1 MLSNSEI
8 GSGGGVRRIAAP
20 YLHYIRLAGFPI
32 GLGLTSVLVSGT
44 LNRVMIAELDLPAL
58 LVGLFLAIP
67 LLISPA
73 RVWLGYRSDTYP
85 LWGLRREPYI
95 IFGSLVAVLGL
106 TGATIASLNIDSAT
120 GLMIGATLLAFTVYG
135 LGKNLSSNT
144 FEALLA
150 DKFEGDQRPKAVTFF
165 KIAMFMGIMVG
176 AIALG
181 KLLDP
186 FSVSRLTCI
195 VASVAILAFL
205 LTNLATFRQEPR
217 TALSRD
223 ATRKAREASFLAAI
237 KTLVW
242 SDPQVRRFFIMLML
256 IVVGTQAQDVLLEPY
271 GGLVLDMSVG
281 ETTRLTAI
289 WGGGTLLAMIAA
301 GMWLIKRF
309 DYSWVLRIGLF
320 INAIVFA
327 GLIISGFSGMV
338 GLFQMLVFALGI
350 GTGLSAAGMLTAAI
364 EFTTL
369 MRAGLLMGVWGMAH
383 ELGQAFGS
391 LIGGGIVDLVRSL
404 TGGNA
409 LAAYG
414 TVFAIEGLLLLIA
427 IVFVKKVDVS
437 MSAAMVETV
446 TEGAT

>member
-1 MLSNSEI
+1 MSMLSNSEI

-44 LNRVMIAELDLPAL
+44 LNRVMIAELDLPAS

-181 KLLDP
+181 KFSDIGFSADQPGNLPTGTAHCPQPRCYPKGTRSLLFGSNKDP
-186 FSVSRLTCI
+186 RMERSTSSAILHHAYAHRGRHAGPGRALRALWRAGVRHVSR
-195 VASVAILAFL
+195 
-205 LTNLATFRQEPR
+205 
-217 TALSRD
+217 
-223 ATRKAREASFLAAI
+223 
-237 KTLVW
+237 
-242 SDPQVRRFFIMLML
+242 
-256 IVVGTQAQDVLLEPY
+256 
-271 GGLVLDMSVG
+271 
-281 ETTRLTAI
+281 
-289 WGGGTLLAMIAA
+289 
-301 GMWLIKRF
+301 
-309 DYSWVLRIGLF
+309 
-320 INAIVFA
+320 
-327 GLIISGFSGMV
+327 
-338 GLFQMLVFALGI
+338 
-350 GTGLSAAGMLTAAI
+350 
-364 EFTTL
+364 
-369 MRAGLLMGVWGMAH
+369 
-383 ELGQAFGS
+383 
-391 LIGGGIVDLVRSL
+391 
-404 TGGNA
+404 
-409 LAAYG
+409 
-414 TVFAIEGLLLLIA
+414 
-427 IVFVKKVDVS
+427 
-437 MSAAMVETV
+437 
-446 TEGAT
+446 